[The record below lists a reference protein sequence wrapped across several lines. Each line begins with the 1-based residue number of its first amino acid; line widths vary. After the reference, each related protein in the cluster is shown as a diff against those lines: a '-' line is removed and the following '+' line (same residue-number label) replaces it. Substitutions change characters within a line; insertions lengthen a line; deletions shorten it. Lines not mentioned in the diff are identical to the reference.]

1 MRIAKALRAAVS
13 DPATAFARL
22 AGVVGSFR
30 PRVQGTRFC
39 RFDAGGPIP
48 ELALPDDVSIEL
60 LDPSQSDVFRRTWP
74 IAARELHR
82 RVHRGDRCYVAV
94 LNGQL
99 VFHAWVQSTGR
110 HVVGPAGRAITI
122 APKEA
127 LVYDG
132 LADAGAYRRAVE
144 TLPHRDVEQ
153 ARRRQKGTGICAPLL
168 ARILRDELNRGTTT
182 VWAYTTLE
190 NVASHRCQLRGG
202 LIPAHQLRALA
213 FGGLALPLPSRKEPD
228 GPTR

>member
-13 DPATAFARL
+13 DPARTFARL

-30 PRVQGTRFC
+30 PRVQATRFC
-39 RFDAGGPIP
+39 RYDAGGPIP
-48 ELALPDDVSIEL
+48 ELALADHVSIEVL
-60 LDPSQSDVFRRTWP
+60 GPSQIDVLRQTWP
-74 IAARELHR
+74 IGAKELHR
-82 RVHRGDRCYVAV
+82 RIHRGDRCYVAV

-110 HVVGPAGRAITI
+110 HVIAPAGRTITI
-122 APKEA
+122 APDEA

-132 LADAGAYRRAVE
+132 LADAAAYRRAVE
-144 TLPHRDVEQ
+144 TLPRRDVEQ
-153 ARRRQKGTGICAPLL
+153 ARRRQRGTGICAPLL
-168 ARILRDELNRGTTT
+168 ARILRDEMDKGTTT

-202 LIPAHQLRALA
+202 LVPAHQLRALA
-213 FGGLALPLPSRKEPD
+213 LGGLALPIPSRKEPD